1 MQPRELEICMP
12 IDLKQI
18 NKCVS
23 TKSAY
28 CLKVDGKVLSNIISS
43 KLSRR
48 ITGVDTS
55 LSGLM
60 Y

>member
-12 IDLKQI
+12 IDLKKI

-28 CLKVDGKVLSNIISS
+28 CLKVDGKVLSNTISL

-48 ITGVDTS
+48 IIRVDTR

-60 Y
+60 C